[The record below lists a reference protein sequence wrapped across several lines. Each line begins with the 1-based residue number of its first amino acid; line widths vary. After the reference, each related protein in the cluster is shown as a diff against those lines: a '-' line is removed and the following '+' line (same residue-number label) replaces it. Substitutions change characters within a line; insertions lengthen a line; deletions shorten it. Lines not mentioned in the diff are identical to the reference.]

1 MFHAQETLTQHSAQ
15 CEFGMQWQTDASMQ
29 EERLQAKV
37 EALVCRK
44 EEMEFKTG
52 EKIPF
57 EMESVTY
64 LF

>member
-1 MFHAQETLTQHSAQ
+1 
-15 CEFGMQWQTDASMQ
+15 MQ